1 MNRHRCVK
9 FGAAGSISGSNP
21 RIEQTTGRDG
31 PAATMKS
38 RNRGAPSVPARLLC
52 FFHEKRRQTTA
63 GEKKGRGNA
72 GTPRARGQIQD
83 RSRPNSP
90 RKGQRTRRIPILVL
104 EKKTKGEKTITRG
117 QRRKDEQGKRR
128 GRRRKSQPH
137 LLRDGDRVPHRPW
150 ARATPRLLPGP
161 RGRRPRSVRSSPP
174 AAASGQEKPR
184 ARASTPRNAGGGQRA
199 YILWANWVTL
209 TGEGEVE
216 RVGGRGQGVRLPIPR
231 RRRPLPRR
239 VELLLLIIRV
249 GSGGRRPLLSVIVAT
264 TPAGQAGGRR
274 RRSFRFCPL
283 ARPRSPAVRFRGCPE
298 GVYAKS
304 SACLLCRPSGC
315 WSSGSGRGAYFF
327 FLFVQ
332 VGPSGRVEAAH
343 SSGIKASILVP
354 IFALILIS
362 CWRP

>member
-9 FGAAGSISGSNP
+9 FGAAGSISGSNFVALLFQ
-21 RIEQTTGRDG
+21 QTTGRDG

-38 RNRGAPSVPARLLC
+38 RNRGAPSVPAGLLC

-72 GTPRARGQIQD
+72 GTPRPRGQIQH

-90 RKGQRTRRIPILVL
+90 RKGQRTRRIPIPVL
-104 EKKTKGEKTITRG
+104 EKKTKGDKTITRG

-184 ARASTPRNAGGGQRA
+184 ARASTPRNATWQAARLYPFGN
-199 YILWANWVTL
+199 WATL
-209 TGEGEVE
+209 TGEGEVWARE
-216 RVGGRGQGVRLPIPR
+216 EEDRV
-231 RRRPLPRR
+231 
-239 VELLLLIIRV
+239 
-249 GSGGRRPLLSVIVAT
+249 
-264 TPAGQAGGRR
+264 
-274 RRSFRFCPL
+274 
-283 ARPRSPAVRFRGCPE
+283 
-298 GVYAKS
+298 
-304 SACLLCRPSGC
+304 SACLFLGAVGRCPVA
-315 WSSGSGRGAYFF
+315 SS
-327 FLFVQ
+327 
-332 VGPSGRVEAAH
+332 
-343 SSGIKASILVP
+343 
-354 IFALILIS
+354 
-362 CWRP
+362 CCC